1 MAVNKSKLVIPRY
14 KITELIKS
22 VDIDVDELIPEFPEI
37 DPNFV
42 PLSVFVQQQEKNN
55 RLVETNGDLEFDL
68 NIIEQLELE
77 LEQLIQQIT
86 NDIVERQSSQE
97 IIRTQIES
105 LTPQFDKIGN
115 RVNESFQTSVETGLN
130 KINIQA
136 QADAVLIA
144 AQGIKEDIDQL
155 KELIELSDGV
165 GRLGELLDSLGET
178 ADGGV
183 EVPPETTTP
192 QQFNVRSI
200 LVTPNGQ
207 ITGIKASNN
216 NTNPSINFTIEITNQ
231 NSQPANVR
239 IEHRGTSSGWAS
251 WLFFNPSVTI
261 PGNGSFTV
269 QFRAIP
275 TTISN
280 SLVPKNKISFRSPQ
294 TYTGELILTETTT
307 QTEISKIRTSIEK
320 SRR

>member
-1 MAVNKSKLVIPRY
+1 LV
-14 KITELIKS
+14 
-22 VDIDVDELIPEFPEI
+22 D
-37 DPNFV
+37 
-42 PLSVFVQQQEKNN
+42 
-55 RLVETNGDLEFDL
+55 TNGELEGDL
-68 NIIEQLELE
+68 NIIQQLELE

-105 LTPQFDKIGN
+105 LTPQFDKIGK

-183 EVPPETTTP
+183 EVPPGTTPPETTTP

-207 ITGIKASNN
+207 ITGIKASNSN
-216 NTNPSINFTIEITNQ
+216 PDPSINFTIEITNQ
-231 NSQPANVR
+231 NIQTANVR

>member
-178 ADGGV
+178 ADEGG
-183 EVPPETTTP
+183 ETSTGTTSS

-216 NTNPSINFTIEITNQ
+216 NTTPSINFTIEITNQ
-231 NSQPANVR
+231 NSQPTNVR